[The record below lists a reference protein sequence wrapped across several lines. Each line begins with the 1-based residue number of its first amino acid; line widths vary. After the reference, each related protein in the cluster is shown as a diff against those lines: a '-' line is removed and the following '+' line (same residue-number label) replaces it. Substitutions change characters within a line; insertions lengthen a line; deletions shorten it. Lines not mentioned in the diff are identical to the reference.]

1 MSNTNLGL
9 LDKYSYKTNIHNL
22 SEELLNTKSLNDFIK
37 SVNTE
42 YFNLFI
48 FNKQKDLYDDFSM
61 DGIFGSYK
69 GSGLSLNIPITVINK
84 AFFDDFM
91 NILKDEP
98 HLFYSGSLKS
108 MIFSITI
115 FNYNDNFFYYIRVM
129 YEFGLFGMVYKPKIK
144 ITPFNPI
151 LYKEN
156 NTLFTLDIIR
166 IVLAIIISI
175 MTFREFI
182 STNELQ
188 KKQPKKLD
196 NTVKKILNP
205 FVFLPIIILIL
216 YIVAFA
222 KKLSNLNNS
231 IINVFSYNED
241 HHNPK
246 DYYTNSYDYQQ
257 IIMIESFIILCLFLR
272 ICLSLTE
279 FDRINLFFSY
289 FKDVAIKSYMFIFL
303 LVLLFISFAIFANNI
318 YGYESDNFI
327 DFGSTL
333 ISLILITIGHS
344 PLIPKPND
352 FNQIWKNLFLTLY
365 ILVVV
370 YMFISMFI
378 GVFLE
383 AFRKNLLKEIPSY
396 SERILEKERKK
407 IFEEAKH

>member
-9 LDKYSYKTNIHNL
+9 LDKYSYKKNIHDL
-22 SEELLNTKSLNDFIK
+22 SEELLNRQSLNDFIK

-48 FNKQKDLYDDFSM
+48 FNKQKDLYDHFSM
-61 DGIFGSYK
+61 DGVFGSYK
-69 GSGLSLNIPITVINK
+69 GSGLSLNIPISVINQ

-115 FNYNDNFFYYIRVM
+115 FNYNDNFYYYIRVM

-156 NTLFTLDIIR
+156 HTLFTLDIIR

-231 IINVFSYNED
+231 ILSVFSYNED
-241 HHNPK
+241 HHNPR
-246 DYYTNSYDYQQ
+246 DYYANSYDYQQ

-333 ISLILITIGHS
+333 ISLILIAIGHS

-352 FNQIWKNLFLTLY
+352 YNQIWKNLFLTLY

-407 IFEEAKH
+407 IIEEAKP